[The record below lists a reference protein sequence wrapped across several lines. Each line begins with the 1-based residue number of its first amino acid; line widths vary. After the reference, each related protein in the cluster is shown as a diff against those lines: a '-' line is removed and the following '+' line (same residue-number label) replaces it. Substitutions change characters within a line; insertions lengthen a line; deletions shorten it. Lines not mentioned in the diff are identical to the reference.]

1 MEHTMNET
9 EKKTPWLYLALGGLQ
24 IIIGASG
31 LIGGFALIADP
42 SGSTLKLP
50 QEWLQPT
57 PFSDYLLPGIVLIA
71 IIGVAHL
78 FGGVSSLA
86 RTRNAG
92 NIAIF
97 LGAFLCLWI
106 IVQVRWIGFKSLLQ
120 PLYFCLG
127 VLELAGGILLR
138 NIGFRAI

>member
-1 MEHTMNET
+1 LT
-9 EKKTPWLYLALGGLQ
+9 LGLGGLQ

-31 LIGGFALIADP
+31 LIGGFALISDP
-42 SGSTLKLP
+42 SGTILKLP
-50 QEWLQPT
+50 RAWLHAT

-71 IIGVAHL
+71 IIGVVHL
-78 FGGVSSLA
+78 VGGVLSLA
-86 RTRNAG
+86 RTRNAR

-106 IVQVRWIGFKSLLQ
+106 IVQVRWIGFRSLLQ

-138 NIGFRAI
+138 NVRFRAT